1 MTDIRK
7 FDKYVS
13 VVRTGRSNWYRIYLS
28 VGVQSFPLWYDGQKC
43 EAYGYATML
52 KHALRRMVDDETKRY
67 TKQKV
72 RQVRRVVRGPV
83 RAETG
88 KGA

>member
-28 VGVQSFPLWYDGQKC
+28 VGVQSFPLWYDGQKR

-52 KHALRRMVDDETKRY
+52 KHALRRMVDDETKILQNSGKIRS
-67 TKQKV
+67 TKRRTTGV
-72 RQVRRVVRGPV
+72 R
-83 RAETG
+83 
-88 KGA
+88 